1 MFQNIS
7 EEPPILCQIR
17 VQRNYE
23 NIRVTSMVDVLAP
36 LLLTQSKYLP
46 ITMLSKILFNVAPN
60 IDKST
65 Y

>member
-17 VQRNYE
+17 VQSNYE

>member
-60 IDKST
+60 IDKRT